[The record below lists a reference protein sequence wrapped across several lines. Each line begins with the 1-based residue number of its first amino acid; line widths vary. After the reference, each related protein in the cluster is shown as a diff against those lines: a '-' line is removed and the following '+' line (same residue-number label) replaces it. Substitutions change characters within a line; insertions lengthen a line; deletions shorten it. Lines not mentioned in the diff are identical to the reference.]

1 MNRGYLILCVR
12 ADADARQY
20 QTRFTDLADK
30 VLGLCMSSH
39 DQLCET
45 AVEILFSMIYA
56 ENVLYGK
63 FETIETA
70 VFSTLDT
77 LVSPHDCNP
86 TGSISLTNRSV
97 LVETGER
104 R

>member
-1 MNRGYLILCVR
+1 
-12 ADADARQY
+12 
-20 QTRFTDLADK
+20 
-30 VLGLCMSSH
+30 MSSH

-77 LVSPHDCNP
+77 LVSPYNRSS
-86 TGSISLTNRSV
+86 TGSKSLTDRPV
-97 LVETGER
+97 LVEIGER